1 MTFHETTTTYT
12 CNPKSTGA
20 AHEECMTTTTNT
32 NPHHALAVGID
43 PLLSITELSAYLRAP
58 VSSIYAWRSKGEGP
72 RGFRVGRRVLYRLSE
87 VDRWVESRADLR

>member
-1 MTFHETTTTYT
+1 MTAQETTST
-12 CNPKSTGA
+12 CTPDPKLTGA
-20 AHEECMTTTTNT
+20 AHEECMTTRMNT
-32 NPHHALAVGID
+32 DPLPALAAAID